1 LLDFEDFAKFI
12 YARVSLLLCDVA
24 VHLAPAMLCMTILI
38 ARTQIFEHDSIK
50 MRVGLVL
57 NALRTFSHG
66 MRLGTRIVDICDV
79 IKTNKKNGR
88 MVYVHFLYGTGHNDL
103 SR

>member
-1 LLDFEDFAKFI
+1 
-12 YARVSLLLCDVA
+12 
-24 VHLAPAMLCMTILI
+24 
-38 ARTQIFEHDSIK
+38 

-57 NALRTFSHG
+57 NALRAFSHG

-88 MVYVHFLYGTGHNDL
+88 MVYVHFLYGTGHDDL